1 MSTLE
6 HLSNEELI
14 SEFYELN
21 KPPRTLEETYKRIKM
36 RDEILKRLNEPWRKQ
51 KEGFMSILKEHY
63 GFLLNHT
70 KSSIMNR
77 EDDCSRYGND
87 YIVGEFIDKDNKQVK
102 EIEELYEE

>member
-6 HLSNEELI
+6 HLSNEELVK
-14 SEFYELN
+14 ELYERIN
-21 KPPRTLEETYKRIKM
+21 PTYIKVNILRRKAL

-63 GFLLNHT
+63 ESLI
-70 KSSIMNR
+70 SILRKYKQPQSLHEIPDYYECLDDNEMN
-77 EDDCSRYGND
+77 
-87 YIVGEFIDKDNKQVK
+87 KLK